1 MNNELENK
9 YSSFGV
15 KDGSGMGVSNS
26 SSVKSDS
33 GKLDNI
39 AFYILLVT
47 IILAP
52 LSFWF
57 SKYIPLEL
65 IKSLVINIGV
75 IASAVFLTFVVLK
88 ERKISLPPTSLCRT
102 SVLLLVSIVISST
115 LSLHFAKS
123 FFGQAFEVLTT
134 GFLLTLFLSGFVT
147 YNLIQK
153 QRERAIVLYFA
164 MVSSYLVLF
173 LFHFLRVVFGET
185 FLSFGIFTTL
195 TSSMLGSWYS
205 LAIFSTLILIIS
217 LFGLNFLQLSK
228 KMKIIFWTLT
238 TISTLGII
246 FVADIRVWYVGAIV
260 FLGLSIILFS
270 EKWNKT
276 SSQNIGLTK
285 RVIKSL
291 PLLPVVAFVILSLLV
306 YRGPTTLDSVV
317 TKLKI
322 AHFEIFLPWQ
332 TTLNVTS
339 SVLQNYPLFGVGS
352 NGFSDAYQAY
362 KPLIINTTNAWGT
375 EFQYGIG
382 FVPTFIASHGTVG
395 TILWIL
401 LFVFLGILST
411 RILKK
416 LPDDSE
422 KRYMLLSSFTMMTFL
437 WLMLFVT
444 IPTHAIILLTFVVT
458 ALFVSLS
465 VAYGLV
471 NQRVYIPS
479 SGTLVSKLFPS
490 IVSVVILVLIIFGLM
505 HIKKIFAFTYFARG
519 LSEFETNQNLEKA
532 DQAFTTALKLNESDV
547 YWRSKAEISIATAQK
562 LASTI
567 TNTTSASTTQAIL
580 TDINNVLNRGIADAK
595 KATAYNPKNYYNYL
609 SEARVA
615 EVAAS
620 IKMQNGYENALASYN
635 SAISLNPYNP
645 SLYLNLANFEAKN
658 GKYDDAIKDLGRAL
672 QVKNN
677 YLDAVFLLSQIYATK
692 GDLQNAVI
700 AAGIAVQ
707 LNPQNPVLLFQLG
720 LLRYYAKDYNGAS
733 QAFIEAIKY
742 QADYANAKYF
752 LGLSFARLRDFDKA
766 IEVFEDLQ
774 KTNENNEEVALILSN
789 LRSGR
794 SIFNDEKIP
803 ASTPEKRTGLPVK
816 EKK

>member
-9 YSSFGV
+9 SGSS
-15 KDGSGMGVSNS
+15 DASYVSSNGISRNS
-26 SSVKSDS
+26 SMKSDS

-47 IILAP
+47 VILAP

-57 SKYIPLEL
+57 SKFIPLEL

-75 IASAVFLTFVVLK
+75 IASAIFLAFVVLK
-88 ERKISLPPTSLCRT
+88 EKKISLPPASLCRT

-134 GFLLTLFLSGFVT
+134 SFLITLFLTAFVT

-164 MVSSYLVLF
+164 MVSSYLILF
-173 LFHFLRVVFGET
+173 LFHLLRIIFGET

-195 TSSMLGSWYS
+195 TSSILGSWYS
-205 LAIFSTLILIIS
+205 LATFSALVLIIS
-217 LFGLNFLQLSK
+217 LSGLSFLQLSK
-228 KMKIIFWTLT
+228 RMRIVFWTLS
-238 TISTLGII
+238 IVSLFGIV
-246 FVADIRVWYVGAIV
+246 FVADVRVWYVSAIV
-260 FLGLSIILFS
+260 FLGLSIILFV
-270 EKWNKT
+270 EKWKKT
-276 SSQNIGLTK
+276 SVQGIGYIGRIT
-285 RVIKSL
+285 KSL
-291 PLLPVVAFVILSLLV
+291 PLIPTIAFVVLALLV

-362 KPLIINTTNAWGT
+362 KPLIINSTNAWGT

-382 FVPTFIASHGTVG
+382 FVPTFIASHGVVG

-401 LFVFLGILST
+401 LFVFFGILST
-411 RILKK
+411 KVIKK
-416 LPDDSE
+416 LPDDFE
-422 KRYMLLSSFTMMTFL
+422 KRFMLLSSFVMTAFL
-437 WLMLFVT
+437 WLILLVT
-444 IPTHAIILLTFVVT
+444 IPTHTIILLTFVIT

-465 VAYGLV
+465 VSYGLI
-471 NQRVYIPS
+471 NQRMYSPI
-479 SGTLVSKLFPS
+479 SGTKASKLFPS
-490 IVSVVILVLIIFGLM
+490 LISLVILALIVLGLM
-505 HIKKIFAFTYFARG
+505 NIKKILAFSYFAHG
-519 LSEFETNQNLEKA
+519 LREFETNQNLEKA

-547 YWRSKAEISIATAQK
+547 YWRSKAEISVATAQK

-580 TDINNVLNRGIADAK
+580 TDINNVLNRGISDAK
-595 KATAYNPKNYYNYL
+595 KATSYNPKNYYNYL

-620 IKMQNGYENALASYN
+620 IKMQNGYENALTSYN
-635 SAISLNPYNP
+635 NAINLNPYNP
-645 SLYLNLANFEAKN
+645 SLYLSLANFEAKN

-692 GDLQNAVI
+692 GDLQNAII

-707 LNPQNPVLLFQLG
+707 LNPENPVLLFQLG
-720 LLRYYAKDYNGAS
+720 LLKYYAKDYKGSS
-733 QAFIEAIKY
+733 QALSEAIKL
-742 QADYANAKYF
+742 QADYDNAKYF
-752 LGLSFARLRDFDKA
+752 LGLSFARLREFTKA
-766 IEVFEDLQ
+766 IEIFEDLQ
-774 KTNENNEEVALILSN
+774 KANDTNEEIALILSN

-794 SIFNDEKIP
+794 SIFSDEKIP
-803 ASTPEKRTGLPVK
+803 VSTPEKRTGLPVK

>member
-1 MNNELENK
+1 MNNELDNK
-9 YSSFGV
+9 YSSSEV
-15 KDGSGMGVSNS
+15 NNGSGSGTSKTS
-26 SSVKSDS
+26 SMRSES
-33 GKLDNI
+33 GKLDNV
-39 AFYILLVT
+39 AFYVFLAT
-47 IILAP
+47 IFLAP
-52 LSFWF
+52 LAFWF
-57 SKYIPLEL
+57 SKYVPLEL
-65 IKSLVINIGV
+65 IKSLIINIGV
-75 IASAVFLTFVVLK
+75 LASAVLLAFVVLK
-88 ERKISLPPTSLCRT
+88 EKKISLPPTSLCRT

-134 GFLLTLFLSGFVT
+134 SFLLTLFLAGLVT

-173 LFHFLRVVFGET
+173 LFHLLRVIFGES
-185 FLSFGIFTTL
+185 FLSFGIFTTP
-195 TSSMLGSWYS
+195 TSSILGSWYS
-205 LAIFSTLILIIS
+205 LATLSTLVLIIS
-217 LFGLNFLQLSK
+217 ISGLSFLQLSK
-228 KMKIIFWTLT
+228 RMKLFFSILAV
-238 TISTLGII
+238 ISAIGII
-246 FVADIRVWYVGAIV
+246 FVADIRVWYVSAIV
-260 FLGLSIILFS
+260 FLGLSIILFI
-270 EKWNKT
+270 EKWNKQ
-276 SSQNIGLTK
+276 SNQSVGLVSRT
-285 RVIKSL
+285 IKSL
-291 PLLPVVAFVILSLLV
+291 SFIPIVAFVISALLV
-306 YRGPTTLDSVV
+306 YRGPAMLNSVV
-317 TKLKI
+317 TKLNI

-362 KPLIINTTNAWGT
+362 KPLIINSTNAWGT

-382 FVPTFIASHGTVG
+382 FVPTFIASHGVIG

-401 LFVFLGILST
+401 LFVFLGIFST
-411 RILKK
+411 RIIRN
-416 LPDDSE
+416 LPDDYE
-422 KRYMLLSSFTMMTFL
+422 KRFMILSSFTMMVFL

-444 IPTHAIILLTFVVT
+444 IPTHTIILLTFVIT
-458 ALFVSLS
+458 ALFVSLA

-471 NQRVYIPS
+471 NQRVYSPVAGSKVYKVFPS
-479 SGTLVSKLFPS
+479 LVS
-490 IVSVVILVLIIFGLM
+490 VLILIIIVGGLM
-505 HIKKIFAFTYFARG
+505 NVKKILAFTYFARG
-519 LSEFETNQNLEKA
+519 LGEFETNQNLEKA

-567 TNTTSASTTQAIL
+567 TNTTSASTTQAVL

-620 IKMQNGYENALASYN
+620 IKMANGYENALASYN

-645 SLYLNLANFEAKN
+645 SLYLSLANFEAKN
-658 GKYDDAIKDLGRAL
+658 GKYDEAIKDLGRAL

-720 LLRYYAKDYNGAS
+720 LLRYYAKDYNGSS
-733 QAFIEAIKY
+733 QAFTEAIKY

-752 LGLSFARLRDFDKA
+752 LGLSLARLGDFAKA
-766 IEVFEDLQ
+766 IETFEDLQ
-774 KTNENNEEVALILSN
+774 KTNDTNEEVALILSN

-794 SIFNDEKIP
+794 SIFTDEKIP
-803 ASTPEKRTGLPVK
+803 VSTPEKRTGLPVK